1 MKLAELVPGRGCG
14 TCTLCCKL
22 MTVSELEKPSGT
34 WCSHVAQGKGCGI
47 YETRPHSCRAFL
59 CGYLSTEAL
68 SDAWYPG
75 RCKIVL
81 SSNEGGITA
90 QIDPSRPDV
99 WRQAPYYE
107 QFKSWSRAMSPNGR
121 VMLLRVG
128 ARAVVILPDE
138 DVDVGVVSPSDS
150 FFLDMLP
157 GAVGPQYR
165 VRKEAKS
172 ADLLRL
178 PVAEQVE

>member
-1 MKLAELVPGRGCG
+1 MKLAELVPGRSCG

-22 MTVSELEKPSGT
+22 MKVSELDKPSGT
-34 WCSHVAQGKGCGI
+34 WCTHVAQGKGCGI

-107 QFKSWSRAMSPNGR
+107 QFKSWSRAMSPKGR
-121 VMLLRVG
+121 VMLLRIG

-165 VRKEAKS
+165 VRKEARS
-172 ADLLRL
+172 AELPHL
-178 PVAEQVE
+178 PVAEHAE